1 MMTIYWCMFHW
12 KCLMFPWMS
21 RLLQFGTRLLSG
33 VKNQNY
39 SKTKSQH
46 VTSDWWLWRFS
57 QISREKTTTNHIS
70 VLRIYKVIKGGVL
83 GGLIYWK
90 QLCTNWLD
98 FFRSSWTGGWT
109 ADLRIQNIRDPF
121 FVGTQKVIPGYWIQL
136 LVYVGLSV
144 DLSHY
149 WGPDFFSKTQQIST
163 RLGTKTCK
171 SFRNHD
177 IFLDY
182 GKVCVNS
189 MSNPEVQLS
198 TSPRGLGRDIRSI
211 PVS

>member
-1 MMTIYWCMFHW
+1 MVAFLQVIQ
-12 KCLMFPWMS
+12 LDRWM
-21 RLLQFGTRLLSG
+21 
-33 VKNQNY
+33 
-39 SKTKSQH
+39 
-46 VTSDWWLWRFS
+46 
-57 QISREKTTTNHIS
+57 IP
-70 VLRIYKVIKGGVL
+70 
-83 GGLIYWK
+83 
-90 QLCTNWLD
+90 
-98 FFRSSWTGGWT
+98 

-149 WGPDFFSKTQQIST
+149 WGPYFFQKPNKFQHDLNQNLQI
-163 RLGTKTCK
+163 L
-171 SFRNHD
+171 RNHD
-177 IFLDY
+177 IRLDY